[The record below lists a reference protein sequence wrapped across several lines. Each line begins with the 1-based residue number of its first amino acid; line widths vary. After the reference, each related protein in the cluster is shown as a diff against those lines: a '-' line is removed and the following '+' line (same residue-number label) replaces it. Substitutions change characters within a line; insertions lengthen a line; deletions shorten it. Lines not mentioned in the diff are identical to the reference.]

1 MHFGMSSTPHTNP
14 PSHTLHYH
22 THHHTHYTGQR
33 PSKWIHKN
41 DPTFLADPQPSV
53 ADSISA
59 HVFNFIIIDKIIYL
73 SQQLKV
79 LNESVRVLQIATF
92 HQRQIVDEQET
103 ERQQNVHGKIE
114 AHATLV
120 AGKFLSSNV
129 KSFQSV
135 TQKMTEMFRLV
146 GASILPAPVIADA
159 GIATCIRTYMPHV
172 HLNTDMSTYACKNTH
187 KHAHL
192 DLHAFSCIVDIY
204 VDAAEN
210 GRELLNGEE
219 EGADY
224 DVGVSSSNI
233 SVSTPESLRFS
244 RTYCFT
250 SLHSTILHSVVLS
263 TLFYATL
270 FCAS

>member
-1 MHFGMSSTPHTNP
+1 MSSTPPTNSP
-14 PSHTLHYH
+14 PNTLHYR
-22 THHHTHYTGQR
+22 THYTGQR

-41 DPTFLADPQPSV
+41 DPTILADPQPSV

-146 GASILPAPVIADA
+146 GGSILPAPVIADA
-159 GIATCIRTYMPHV
+159 GKVTMPRTCEY
-172 HLNTDMSTYACKNTH
+172 
-187 KHAHL
+187 
-192 DLHAFSCIVDIY
+192 
-204 VDAAEN
+204 
-210 GRELLNGEE
+210 
-219 EGADY
+219 
-224 DVGVSSSNI
+224 
-233 SVSTPESLRFS
+233 
-244 RTYCFT
+244 
-250 SLHSTILHSVVLS
+250 
-263 TLFYATL
+263 
-270 FCAS
+270 

>member
-1 MHFGMSSTPHTNP
+1 MSSIPLLIHLV
-14 PSHTLHYH
+14 TLHYH
-22 THHHTHYTGQR
+22 SHYHTHYAGQR
-33 PSKWIHKN
+33 PSQWIHKN

-146 GASILPAPVIADA
+146 GGSILTAPVIADA
-159 GIATCIRTYMPHV
+159 GTITCIRTYMPHV
-172 HLNTDMSTYACKNTH
+172 HVNTDVSINACIYTH
-187 KHAHL
+187 KHTHL
-192 DLHAFSCIVDIY
+192 DLLMFSCIVDIFIA
-204 VDAAEN
+204 AAEN
-210 GRELLNGEE
+210 GHELLNGEE

-250 SLHSTILHSVVLS
+250 SLHCTLLYCVMKYSALLYS
-263 TLFYATL
+263 TLLYST
-270 FCAS
+270 